1 MSVAAG
7 GSWLVDPVG
16 STPQFTGADFTDDDL
31 LYAKT
36 AEEFVRNEVLPRL
49 DAIEAKEEGL
59 MPRLLKRAGELG
71 LLMIDVPEAY
81 GGLEIGRASCRERV
95 EITGGAGL

>member
-36 AEEFVRNEVLPRL
+36 AEDFVRNEVLPRL
-49 DAIEAKEEGL
+49 DAHRGEG
-59 MPRLLKRAGELG
+59 
-71 LLMIDVPEAY
+71 
-81 GGLEIGRASCRERV
+81 GGPHAARCSSAPASS
-95 EITGGAGL
+95 GS